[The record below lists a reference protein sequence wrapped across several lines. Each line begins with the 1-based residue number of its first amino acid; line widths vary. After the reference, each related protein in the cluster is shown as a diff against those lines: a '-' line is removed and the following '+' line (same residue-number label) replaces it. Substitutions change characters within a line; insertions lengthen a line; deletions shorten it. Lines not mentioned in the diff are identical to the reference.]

1 MANDKS
7 RLAGDS
13 ARSFEDGV
21 SLSAGRDAA
30 CEPGK
35 LAGQHRVDLS
45 GLTREEVWRQLLG
58 LMQGARGDRARVPS
72 QKTVGRW
79 LERWVE
85 DGLMERDK
93 RAVQGRGK
101 APIIYK
107 VARALSLIG
116 CPLSDDPPEF
126 FQRKESLSDTETECP
141 IIEVGEAEPP
151 AEEAPSASLSDTADF
166 VRKTNRVTEG
176 DLADHRPKDIPTG
189 TTRAPARAETEDVTP
204 CWEAEPYPGDYAD
217 DSGCALP

>member
-7 RLAGDS
+7 WLAGDS

-21 SLSAGRDAA
+21 NLSAGRDAA

-35 LAGQHRVDLS
+35 LADQHRVDLS
-45 GLTREEVWRQLLG
+45 GLTREEVWRKLLG

-79 LERWVE
+79 LDRWVE
-85 DGLMERDK
+85 DGLMERDN

-101 APIIYK
+101 NPVIYR

-116 CPLSDDPPEF
+116 CPLSNEPPEF
-126 FQRKESLSDTETECP
+126 FQRSESPSDTETACP
-141 IIEVGEAEPP
+141 INEVVEAELP
-151 AEEAPSASLSDTADF
+151 AEEAPSGSLSDTADF

-176 DLADHRPKDIPTG
+176 DLGDHRPKDIPTG
-189 TTRAPARAETEDVTP
+189 TTRAPAREEPEDATP
-204 CWEAEPYPGDYAD
+204 CWEAEDYPG
-217 DSGCALP
+217 GW